1 MQAGV
6 WLEFPLPIASSYLS
20 ILSLLSLLIEV
31 SIGPKKYNKT
41 RLVWTMNAAP
51 VQLLR
56 DLITWYLRR
65 TVSVI
70 GTPLSTPLS
79 LVQFQGRTHTL
90 YKGFHKTCI
99 RVSTKMFSR
108 TTVFNFGNIKKCF

>member
-31 SIGPKKYNKT
+31 SIGPKKKYNKT
-41 RLVWTMNAAP
+41 GLVWTMNAAP

-79 LVQFQGRTHTL
+79 
-90 YKGFHKTCI
+90 
-99 RVSTKMFSR
+99 
-108 TTVFNFGNIKKCF
+108 